1 MRHPWLPAALLLL
14 LAGTLSWVPAQAG
27 KHRGP
32 VHQAPPAEL
41 RAREGEGPLSL
52 EEAVSRVRRKYG
64 GRGLSAKKRNG
75 DYQVRVLTP
84 GGRVKRFRLDPRTG
98 RFR

>member
-1 MRHPWLPAALLLL
+1 MKHPWVPALLLV
-14 LAGTLSWVPAQAG
+14 LAGTLCWVPARAG

-32 VHQAPPAEL
+32 DHRAPPAEP
-41 RAREGEGPLSL
+41 RAMEREGPLSL

-64 GRGLSAKKRNG
+64 GRVLSARKRGG